1 MGDPVSVGSNHLYVN
16 CEIEEIK
23 QTPQWEPWNRQDT
36 SCAQTHVYPTTH
48 VQARQH
54 DKRSVC
60 PRNKQN
66 ANTRVVLLLSHTP
79 NYVLNLCN
87 IAFMYHIDNVNI

>member
-1 MGDPVSVGSNHLYVN
+1 MSEATIYMSIAKSKKSNKPPSESLGTA
-16 CEIEEIK
+16 K
-23 QTPQWEPWNRQDT
+23 TR
-36 SCAQTHVYPTTH
+36 HVRRHMFIRRPMY
-48 VQARQH
+48 RQH

-87 IAFMYHIDNVNI
+87 IAFTYHIDNVNIYHLK